1 MKKYAINRRIHR
13 DPTTYFKSHPILEVL
28 KYIAVIIGSYAISK
42 LEKFVNKHDDTT
54 KEQEVY
60 YVFIIR
66 LARLSG
72 HRP

>member
-42 LEKFVNKHDDTT
+42 LEEFVNKHGDTT
-54 KEQEVY
+54 KE
-60 YVFIIR
+60 
-66 LARLSG
+66 
-72 HRP
+72 